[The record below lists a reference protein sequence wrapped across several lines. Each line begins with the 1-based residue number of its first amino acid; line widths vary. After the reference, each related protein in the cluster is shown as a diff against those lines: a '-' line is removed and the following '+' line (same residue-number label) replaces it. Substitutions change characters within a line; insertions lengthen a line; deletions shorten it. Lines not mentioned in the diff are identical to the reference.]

1 MGHSMMVSPW
11 GVIMTSGGDE
21 EMILRAELNL
31 REVKE
36 ARDRFPPLADRLDW
50 LNPKAVAD
58 PS

>member
-1 MGHSMMVSPW
+1 MMVSPW